1 MAIPERLL
9 LRQKLQRSARE
20 WLKVYREV
28 LNETRPHGLG
38 KDGRAK
44 SSFSPVSANSIAS
57 GRAEEAGYEIIT
69 NEDGSYDL
77 VFGLPGYILALDQ
90 GVRGGRFK
98 DKRKR
103 GGGGSSPF
111 IKSLMDWIE
120 TKNIR
125 TEEGMSKLGLAIAIR
140 NNIFKRGIKGTDIL
154 SKINERFAEEFAED
168 LADGYMMSM
177 EDYIIDNI
185 KRIEESFNK

>member
-38 KDGRAK
+38 KDGQAK
-44 SSFSPVSANSIAS
+44 SRFSPVSANSIAS

-69 NEDGSYDL
+69 NDDGSYDI

-125 TEEGMSKLGLAIAIR
+125 TELSTLGLAIAIR
-140 NNIFKRGIKGTDIL
+140 RSIFNEGTEATNIISI
-154 SKINERFAEEFAED
+154 INQRFLEQYGEQI
-168 LADGYMMSM
+168 ADDYMESM
-177 EDYIIDNI
+177 ENYIIDNI
-185 KRIEESFNK
+185 QRIEERFNK

>member
-38 KDGRAK
+38 KDGQAK
-44 SSFSPVSANSIAS
+44 SRFSPVSANSIAS

-69 NEDGSYDL
+69 NDDGSYDI

-125 TEEGMSKLGLAIAIR
+125 TELSTLGLAIAIR
-140 NNIFKRGIKGTDIL
+140 RSIFNEGIEATNIISI
-154 SKINERFAEEFAED
+154 INQRFLEQYGEQI
-168 LADGYMMSM
+168 ADDYMESM
-177 EDYIIDNI
+177 ENYIIDNI
-185 KRIEESFNK
+185 QRIEERFNK

>member
-38 KDGRAK
+38 KDGQAK
-44 SSFSPVSANSIAS
+44 SRFSPVSSNSVAS

-69 NEDGSYDL
+69 NEDGSYDI

-125 TEEGMSKLGLAIAIR
+125 TELSTLGLAIAIR
-140 NNIFKRGIKGTDIL
+140 RSIFNEGIEATNIISI
-154 SKINERFAEEFAED
+154 INQRFLEQYGEQI
-168 LADGYMMSM
+168 ADDYMESM
-177 EDYIIDNI
+177 ENYIIDNI
-185 KRIEESFNK
+185 QRIEERFNK

>member
-38 KDGRAK
+38 KDGQAK
-44 SSFSPVSANSIAS
+44 SRFSPVSANSIAS

-69 NEDGSYDL
+69 NEDGSYDI

-125 TEEGMSKLGLAIAIR
+125 TELSTLGLAIAIR
-140 NNIFKRGIKGTDIL
+140 RSIFNEGTEATNIISI
-154 SKINERFAEEFAED
+154 INQRFLEQYGEQI
-168 LADGYMMSM
+168 ADDYMESM
-177 EDYIIDNI
+177 ENYIIDNI
-185 KRIEESFNK
+185 QRIEERFNK